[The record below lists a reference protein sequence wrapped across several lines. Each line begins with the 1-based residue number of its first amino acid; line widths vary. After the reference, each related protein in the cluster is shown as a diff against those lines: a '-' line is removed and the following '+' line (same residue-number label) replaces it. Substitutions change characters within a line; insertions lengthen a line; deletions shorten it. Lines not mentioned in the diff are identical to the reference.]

1 MSQSSV
7 QLRGG
12 TGSDADYSAENDG
25 PGAIRPGPD
34 ERSHRRQP
42 EASVAGAAH
51 GAHEPVAEN
60 PEIQTIARVH

>member
-12 TGSDADYSAENDG
+12 TGSDADYSAANDE

-51 GAHEPVAEN
+51 GTQEPVAEN